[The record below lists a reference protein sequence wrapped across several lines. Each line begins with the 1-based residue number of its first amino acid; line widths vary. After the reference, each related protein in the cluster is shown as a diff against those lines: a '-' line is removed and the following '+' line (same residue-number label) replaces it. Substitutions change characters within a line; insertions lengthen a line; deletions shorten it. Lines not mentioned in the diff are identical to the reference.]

1 MGHNEYS
8 DMTEAEFAAYF
19 KLGEHANVQ
28 KDVAEA
34 RVSSERRT
42 MFYDMAPLQL
52 PDYGM
57 L

>member
-1 MGHNEYS
+1 
-8 DMTEAEFAAYF
+8 MTEEEFAAHF

-34 RVSSERRT
+34 RLASERQT
-42 MFYDMAPLQL
+42 MFYDIAPLKL

-57 L
+57 FDFG

>member
-1 MGHNEYS
+1 
-8 DMTEAEFAAYF
+8 MTEAEFAAYF